1 MLKLFF
7 WILFLVIALVV
18 AALSIA
24 NREGVTF
31 SLDPLPFAFDLPLYG
46 LMLVAGFI
54 GLVVGSAV
62 TWLRG
67 HGARHDN
74 RLHKREVEELKGKNV
89 RLTRELE
96 EAHARESKGP
106 APDALSPPIAEKHQI
121 EHHAGR

>member
-1 MLKLFF
+1 MLKFFF
-7 WILFLVIALVV
+7 WILFLVVALVV

-24 NREGVTF
+24 NREVVTF
-31 SLDPLPFAFDLPLYG
+31 SLDPFPFAFGLPLYA
-46 LMLVAGFI
+46 LLLAAGFV
-54 GLVVGSAV
+54 GLIAGAFV

-67 HGARHDN
+67 HTARHEN

-106 APDALSPPIAEKHQI
+106 VPDALAPPITGKQQL
-121 EHHAGR
+121 EHHVG

>member
-24 NREGVTF
+24 NREVVTF
-31 SLDPLPFAFDLPLYG
+31 SLDPFPFAFDLPLYA
-46 LMLVAGFI
+46 LLLAAGFV
-54 GLVVGSAV
+54 GLIAGAVV

-67 HGARHDN
+67 HTARHEN
-74 RLHKREVEELKGKNV
+74 RLYKREVEELKGKNV

-106 APDALSPPIAEKHQI
+106 APDALAPPITGKQQL
-121 EHHAGR
+121 EHHVG

>member
-1 MLKLFF
+1 MLKFIS
-7 WILFLVIALVV
+7 WILFLVIALIV

-24 NREGVTF
+24 NREVVTF
-31 SLDPLPFAFDLPLYG
+31 SLDPLPFAFDLPLYA
-46 LMLVAGFI
+46 LMLAAGFI
-54 GLVVGSAV
+54 GLIIGSVV

-67 HGARHDN
+67 HGTRHEN

-96 EAHARESKGP
+96 EARAQKSNGP
-106 APDALSPPIAEKHQI
+106 APDALAPPIAEKHQL

>member
-1 MLKLFF
+1 MLKLLF

-24 NREGVTF
+24 NREVVTF
-31 SLDPLPFAFDLPLYG
+31 SLDPLPFAFDFPLYG
-46 LMLVAGFI
+46 LLLAAGFI
-54 GLVVGSAV
+54 GLIAGTVV

-67 HGARHDN
+67 HGARHEN

-106 APDALSPPIAEKHQI
+106 TPDALAPPITGNPRI
-121 EHHAGR
+121 EHKAG

>member
-46 LMLVAGFI
+46 LLLAAGFV
-54 GLVVGSAV
+54 GLIAGAVV

-67 HGARHDN
+67 HGVRHEN
-74 RLHKREVEELKGKNV
+74 RLHKRQVEELKGKNV

-96 EAHARESKGP
+96 EAHARESKG
-106 APDALSPPIAEKHQI
+106 ATPDALAPPIAEKQQI
-121 EHHAGR
+121 EHRAGR

>member
-1 MLKLFF
+1 MLKFLS
-7 WILFLVIALVV
+7 WILFLVIALIV

-24 NREGVTF
+24 NREIVTF
-31 SLDPLPFAFDLPLYG
+31 SLDPLPFAFDLPLYV
-46 LMLVAGFI
+46 LMLAAGFI
-54 GLVVGSAV
+54 GLIVGSV
-62 TWLRG
+62 ETWARG

-106 APDALSPPIAEKHQI
+106 ASDALAPPIAEKRQL